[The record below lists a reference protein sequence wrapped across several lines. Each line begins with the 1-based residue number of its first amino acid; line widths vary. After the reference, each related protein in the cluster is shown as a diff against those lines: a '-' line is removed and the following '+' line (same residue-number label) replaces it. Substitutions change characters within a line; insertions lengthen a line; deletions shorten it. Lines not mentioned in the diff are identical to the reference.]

1 MQRSTTYLA
10 YIRVSTNEQ
19 GAGLEAQKAALDAWA
34 TRQGVELEY
43 VSDEG
48 FSGGNANRPGLGAC
62 RARLQQRGGPAG
74 LVVSKM
80 DRLSRSILDF
90 STIVA
95 DATRQGWSLVCLAP
109 EVDLS
114 TPAGRL
120 MANVLMTFA
129 QYEREMI
136 SQRTKAV
143 LAYKKSQGI
152 HCGRRSTLDPD
163 TRRRILG
170 DKANGCSNAN
180 IARSLNED
188 LVPTGQGGK
197 RWHAS
202 TVGYVLRRAS

>member
-62 RARLQQRGGPAG
+62 RARLQHRGGPAG

-136 SQRTKAV
+136 GQRTKEALAIKKLQGVRLGRPPAV
-143 LAYKKSQGI
+143 P
-152 HCGRRSTLDPD
+152 TDV
-163 TRRRILG
+163 RRRIAG
-170 DKANGCSNAN
+170 DRAQGHTLRS
-180 IARSLNED
+180 IADSLNAD
-188 LVPTGQGGK
+188 SVPTAHAG
-197 RWHAS
+197 RHWHAS
-202 TVGYVLRRAS
+202 TVRYVLSTS